1 MRVLRYENLT
11 PKMPGWI
18 SKTVRKEYLSAE
30 PDYKIF
36 LEAKFPEIIKE
47 VK

>member
-1 MRVLRYENLT
+1 MVLRHENPT
-11 PKMPGWI
+11 PKMLDWI
-18 SKTVRKEYLSAE
+18 SKTVRQEYLSAE
-30 PDYKIF
+30 PYYKTF